1 MVRTQQ
7 STPKRGSRGWRG
19 GIAATAALAVI
30 GTTFLT
36 APAQAANA
44 DIGYPTFSGS
54 DTPVPATGTGY
65 TAGNQLQAIFDA
77 DVAAGAG
84 ALGGPDFWMDRM
96 LQRTGTTGSFGDDN
110 QWLFSRGRAVFMKEH
125 DPSKL
130 GFGGQVAYWEAIDGK
145 AAYTVAAKIDGSDVT
160 LTEDTASR
168 VQTPSYWRSV
178 HRHAASGIE
187 VVQTK
192 YITDGNVAV
201 TGLQVRSTNGAHT
214 VQLTASS
221 AYTTTVEGDEL
232 TGVVSAANKLTTI
245 FPRLSGDGFTPDG
258 GGITASLAVPAGGT
272 VSTKVQLGFVTDEIA
287 ESRTQYDAVRGLA
300 PDASYTA
307 QVTAYNQ
314 WWADNVPYL
323 DTPEDNIDKT
333 LYYRWWLMRF
343 NFLDADIPGNDYQF
357 PTSMEG
363 VLGYNN
369 AIVLTTGMFIDDLK
383 YFRNPIYSYGPWVS
397 AGETSKSY
405 KFVDNPGD
413 PANWSNSYTQYIS
426 EAAWRSYQLH
436 GGPTAIAENLA
447 EYAEDDVKGLLDAYD
462 TDDSGL
468 IDYNWGAMTGN
479 DADAVSFHERP
490 NAYMD
495 RTENAYLYS
504 NALASAAAYRTAGNE
519 AKAVEMDE
527 FAQGIKDKVV
537 ELLWDADAKVLK
549 HRFTSDGK
557 LAKWKEINNFYPFT
571 VGLMPKPGDAD
582 YADDYVKALDLFAD
596 DAQYPIFPFYTA
608 NQADQAD
615 YGGPGSNNFSVINS
629 TVTFRMLAK
638 VLRDYPTKAIDAE
651 WYKKLLY
658 WNAWSHYQNGGD
670 NRLPDQ
676 NEFWSDGDADP
687 QDIGYR
693 SWIHHTILGATN
705 FTMIEDTM
713 GLRPRSDA
721 KIELDPIDID
731 WDHFTANNIAFRDQ
745 DLTIT
750 WDAPGG
756 ERHYG
761 DSIPEGYSVFLDGK
775 LAFTID
781 SLSKVVYD
789 PATGTVE
796 VADDV
801 TVLSSTTASLQAPQD
816 VSFAAGDRVVDLFAK
831 AGADVD
837 PASAGSAN
845 AAEGAEVSASFS
857 APSRPATAAVD
868 GTTANEPFWGTAGS
882 PNAKDS
888 LVVEL
893 GGTKTFD
900 DARVY
905 FYNSSSTATVQGYS
919 EPATYSLEV
928 RNGDTWTAIPAQAR
942 GPVYPRANYNHVQ
955 FPEVTGDAV
964 RLTVN
969 HAAGFKTGVKEL
981 QLFATGV
988 AAPASTN
995 QAPSVNAWVDQAN
1008 SAGGTLALVG
1018 EVKDDGLPLGDVTSA
1033 WSVVDAP
1040 DDGLV
1045 IFGDATAASTT
1056 ASFTAE
1062 GSYTLRLTASDGEL
1076 TSTKD
1081 LVVQGA
1087 ASAGGQN
1094 VAREATPTGEFTAGW
1109 NSVNAVNDGTVLH
1122 SGGSQADVWGTWS
1135 GSRPATRWL
1144 QYDWATPVRVDA
1156 ATVSFWGDQTDPSS
1170 GAGVNVPKSWKAQ
1183 YWTGDA
1189 WADVTGASAYGV
1201 ERDAP
1206 NAVDFDAVTTTKL
1219 RLVLSAA
1226 GPGTGADPYAGVAV
1240 SEWEVF
1246 AVAPTAIEPID
1257 VRTTTGVVP
1266 TLPSTVD
1273 ATFADGSH
1281 ADLPVSWAS
1290 ITPEQVA
1297 GEGSFSVVGLVT
1309 GSAVPAKA
1317 TVWVRATAPGQINA
1331 VDPVAVTT
1339 AAGVAPALPTSLGV
1353 LYNDGSRED
1362 LPVMWATVDPS
1373 SYAAEGVFEVAGTVE
1388 SALPGAKSATATVTV
1403 GAGGGEEDDTVPV
1416 VALTA
1421 DPAAPASGWH
1431 TGAATVSVT
1440 ATDDL
1445 DSAPVVEVSVDDAA
1459 WAPYTGP
1466 IAVSGDGVH
1475 TVAARATDATGNRS
1489 ASSDVTVRI
1498 DATAPSVTP
1507 VADAAART
1515 VKATATDAGSGLASI
1530 EVRIGDAAEWT
1541 PYAKA
1546 VLVGLEETKV
1556 HLRATDTAG
1565 NVSAD
1570 TTVVVP
1576 KSDGQLRR
1584 NVAIG
1589 AVPTA
1594 SFTAAWNTV
1603 DGLND
1608 DVAPTSSGDVTPNDN
1623 ATVWGAWPEI
1633 GQQWVQYDWAEAV
1646 TVGETGAYF
1655 VSNLDDAGL
1664 GIEVPTSWKAQYWDA
1679 EAGDGAGAWVDV
1691 EALGAYGTEV
1701 DAFNP
1706 VAFTPVTTTKLR
1718 LLLEASGAESG
1729 KGSLGIKEWQV
1740 FEAADQPV
1748 PDVTAPVVTTTVTPE
1763 LPASGWFREDVSVSA
1778 TALDDRDL
1786 VATLEARVGTGEWV
1800 AYTGPV
1806 VVTADGVT
1814 TVSFR
1819 GTDAAGN
1826 VSEPSVVEVRRDA
1839 TVPTPAGTFDG
1850 TARTVTVTAEDQ
1862 HSGVAFTEVR
1872 IGDGAWTTYTA
1883 PVATGDA
1890 ATTVA
1895 VRATDVAG
1903 NVSESVS
1910 VDVPAKPVTP
1920 EPTPT
1925 PVDPTPTP
1933 GPSEPSGSLTGDEVL
1948 RLGVTS
1954 VAPGGALPVSLTGAQ
1969 PGAVFRVELRSTPV
1983 TLGTLTVGADG
1994 TANAVFTVPYTI
2006 TAGVHTLA
2014 LVLPGGEVTAQVTV
2028 ITPGAST
2035 PDAIASTGVPE
2046 EAATFGR
2053 LASLAVL
2060 LGAAAVLIARQRAG
2074 RTQLERGPTG
2084 PLV

>member
-1 MVRTQQ
+1 
-7 STPKRGSRGWRG
+7 
-19 GIAATAALAVI
+19 
-30 GTTFLT
+30 
-36 APAQAANA
+36 
-44 DIGYPTFSGS
+44 
-54 DTPVPATGTGY
+54 
-65 TAGNQLQAIFDA
+65 
-77 DVAAGAG
+77 
-84 ALGGPDFWMDRM
+84 
-96 LQRTGTTGSFGDDN
+96 
-110 QWLFSRGRAVFMKEH
+110 
-125 DPSKL
+125 
-130 GFGGQVAYWEAIDGK
+130 
-145 AAYTVAAKIDGSDVT
+145 
-160 LTEDTASR
+160 
-168 VQTPSYWRSV
+168 
-178 HRHAASGIE
+178 
-187 VVQTK
+187 
-192 YITDGNVAV
+192 
-201 TGLQVRSTNGAHT
+201 
-214 VQLTASS
+214 
-221 AYTTTVEGDEL
+221 
-232 TGVVSAANKLTTI
+232 
-245 FPRLSGDGFTPDG
+245 
-258 GGITASLAVPAGGT
+258 
-272 VSTKVQLGFVTDEIA
+272 
-287 ESRTQYDAVRGLA
+287 
-300 PDASYTA
+300 
-307 QVTAYNQ
+307 
-314 WWADNVPYL
+314 
-323 DTPEDNIDKT
+323 
-333 LYYRWWLMRF
+333 
-343 NFLDADIPGNDYQF
+343 
-357 PTSMEG
+357 
-363 VLGYNN
+363 
-369 AIVLTTGMFIDDLK
+369 
-383 YFRNPIYSYGPWVS
+383 
-397 AGETSKSY
+397 
-405 KFVDNPGD
+405 
-413 PANWSNSYTQYIS
+413 
-426 EAAWRSYQLH
+426 
-436 GGPTAIAENLA
+436 
-447 EYAEDDVKGLLDAYD
+447 
-462 TDDSGL
+462 
-468 IDYNWGAMTGN
+468 
-479 DADAVSFHERP
+479 
-490 NAYMD
+490 
-495 RTENAYLYS
+495 
-504 NALASAAAYRTAGNE
+504 
-519 AKAVEMDE
+519 
-527 FAQGIKDKVV
+527 
-537 ELLWDADAKVLK
+537 
-549 HRFTSDGK
+549 
-557 LAKWKEINNFYPFT
+557 
-571 VGLMPKPGDAD
+571 
-582 YADDYVKALDLFAD
+582 
-596 DAQYPIFPFYTA
+596 
-608 NQADQAD
+608 
-615 YGGPGSNNFSVINS
+615 
-629 TVTFRMLAK
+629 
-638 VLRDYPTKAIDAE
+638 
-651 WYKKLLY
+651 
-658 WNAWSHYQNGGD
+658 
-670 NRLPDQ
+670 
-676 NEFWSDGDADP
+676 
-687 QDIGYR
+687 
-693 SWIHHTILGATN
+693 
-705 FTMIEDTM
+705 M

-761 DSIPEGYSVFLDGK
+761 DSVPEGYSVFLDGK

-789 PATGTVE
+789 PETGTVE

-893 GGTKTFD
+893 GGTETFD

-919 EPATYSLEV
+919 EPTTYSLEV

-942 GPVYPRANYNHVQ
+942 GPVYPRANYNRVQ

-988 AAPASTN
+988 EAPASTN

-1018 EVKDDGLPLGDVTSA
+1018 EVKDDGLPLGDVTSS

-1040 DDGLV
+1040 QDGLV
-1045 IFGDATAASTT
+1045 IFGDATSASTT

-1062 GSYTLRLTASDGEL
+1062 GAYTLRLTASDGEL

-1087 ASAGGQN
+1087 VSAGGQN

-1109 NSVNAVNDGTVLH
+1109 NNVNAVNDGTVLH
-1122 SGGSQADVWGTWS
+1122 SGGSQADIWGTWS

-1144 QYDWATPVRVDA
+1144 QYDWANPVRVDS
-1156 ATVSFWGDQTDPSS
+1156 ATVSFWADQTNPAAGS
-1170 GAGVNVPKSWKAQ
+1170 GVNVPKAWKAQ

-1206 NAVDFDAVTTTKL
+1206 NAVEFDAVTTTKL

-1290 ITPEQVA
+1290 IPPEQVA

-1339 AAGVAPALPTSLGV
+1339 AAGVAPALPASLGV

-1362 LPVMWATVDPS
+1362 LPVTWATVDPAA
-1373 SYAAEGVFEVAGTVE
+1373 YAAEGVFEVAGTVD
-1388 SALPGAKSATATVTV
+1388 SAIPGVKAATATVTV
-1403 GAGGGEEDDTVPV
+1403 GAGGGEEDDTAPV
-1416 VALTA
+1416 VALTV

-1431 TGAATVSVT
+1431 TGAATVAVT
-1440 ATDDL
+1440 ATDDR
-1445 DSAPVVEVSVDDAA
+1445 DSAPVVEVSVDAAA
-1459 WAPYTGP
+1459 WVPYTGP

-1489 ASSDVTVRI
+1489 AASDVTVRI
-1498 DATAPSVTP
+1498 DATAPQVTP

-1530 EVRIGDAAEWT
+1530 EVRIGDAPEWT
-1541 PYAKA
+1541 PYTKA
-1546 VLVGLEETKV
+1546 VLVGLEETTV

-1565 NVSAD
+1565 NVSAE
-1570 TTVVVP
+1570 TSVVVP

-1623 ATVWGAWPEI
+1623 ANVWGAWPQI
-1633 GQQWVQYDWAEAV
+1633 GQQWVQYDWAQAV

-1664 GIEVPTSWKAQYWDA
+1664 GIEVPESWKAQYWDA

-1701 DAFNP
+1701 DAFNA

-1718 LLLEASGAESG
+1718 LLLEASGTESG

-1748 PDVTAPVVTTTVTPE
+1748 PDVTAPVVTTAVTPE
-1763 LPASGWFREDVSVSA
+1763 RPASGWFREDVSVSA
-1778 TALDDRDL
+1778 TAVDDRDL
-1786 VATLEARVGTGEWV
+1786 IATLEVRVGAGEWA

-1806 VVTADGVT
+1806 VVSADGAT

-1839 TVPTPAGTFDG
+1839 TVPTAAVTVDQ
-1850 TARTVTVTAEDQ
+1850 TARTVTVTAEDA

-1872 IGDGAWTTYTA
+1872 VGDGAWATFTA
-1883 PVATGDA
+1883 PVAVGDA

-1925 PVDPTPTP
+1925 PVDPEPTP

-2046 EAATFGR
+2046 EAGTFGR
-2053 LASLAVL
+2053 LAALAVL

-2074 RTQLERGPTG
+2074 RTPLERGPAG
-2084 PLV
+2084 PLG